1 MLTALHVMWAG
12 GPQGEGLQAA
22 EEGVPAIR
30 ARSLSEDTVRI
41 HPSPAPSASGPLQL
55 SRLASQDSALLRD
68 SDTAVLMSRLM
79 ASQQSMRAADSTA
92 QRSGSAL
99 AVPPVREARG
109 MTANLSDPGALA
121 TFLEASMSCPLL
133 HAWSESVHVQ
143 VSQWRQGGVYVSFVH
158 MPPALQIFSGT
169 A

>member
-1 MLTALHVMWAG
+1 MICCHPPRCTALTIMLTALHVMWAG

-41 HPSPAPSASGPLQL
+41 HPSPAPSASGPLQI

-121 TFLEASMSCPLL
+121 TFLEASMSCPFL
-133 HAWSESVHVQ
+133 HAWSEFVHVQ
-143 VSQWRQGGVYVSFVH
+143 VSQ
-158 MPPALQIFSGT
+158 
-169 A
+169 